1 MGMGE
6 VDEWARYQWRKV
18 SVLHGPERGNG
29 DCAATIHT
37 YTYRVHPPESTSYER
52 CISLSWCSD
61 CRYWTGSMVYVARE
75 TELPDPLAELGTE
88 QRERLHRK
96 EYALVR
102 HLDRL
107 VRRNTRT

>member
-1 MGMGE
+1 MGE
-6 VDEWARYQWRKV
+6 VNEWARYQWRKLPA
-18 SVLHGPERGNG
+18 LHVPKWGYG
-29 DCAATIHT
+29 DCTATIHT
-37 YTYRVHPPESTSYER
+37 YTYRFHPPESALYER

-61 CRYWTGSMVYVARE
+61 CRRWTGSMVYVARE
-75 TELPDPLAELGTE
+75 TDLPDPLAELDPE

-107 VRRNTRT
+107 VRRNTRP